1 MSGRPVTLRG
11 ARGHP
16 LEAWLELPVGPPVGC
31 ALFAH
36 CFECG
41 TGSVAARHISHALAF
56 EGLAVLRVD
65 FARPDS
71 APDVEDL
78 VAAAA
83 WLRERLQAPRLLVG
97 DSLGGPALA
106 RALPRVPE
114 AVALAALN
122 APAGS
127 GPVLEV
133 LGPEAAARGE
143 GELRLGTQRMHL
155 SRAFLAD
162 LSEARVAEA
171 LGGFEG
177 ALLVLHAAR
186 DVFVPLAE
194 ARKWVAAAR
203 RPASLVTLEGADHFL
218 SREEDARFAAS
229 VLGAWAARYVVGPV
243 AAPRLPPGV
252 VEVREAGTGRFAQ
265 DVLTGGHRLRVD
277 EPREMGGEDSG
288 PSPYG
293 LLAAALGACTS
304 MTLRLYAQRQGWP
317 LTGLL
322 VRLRHSKV
330 HARDCA
336 TCATKEGRV
345 DRLEREVVLE
355 GPLDAGQ
362 RARLLEIADRCP
374 VHRTLESEVDVRTR
388 LGERAWWEE
397 GIPAGG

>member
-1 MSGRPVTLRG
+1 MSGRPVEFQG
-11 ARGHP
+11 ARGDA
-16 LEAWLELPVGPPVGC
+16 LEAWLELPVGPPVAC
-31 ALFAH
+31 ALFVH

-41 TGSVAARHISHALAF
+41 TGSVAADRISRALAQ
-56 EGLAVLRVD
+56 EGLAVLRFD
-65 FARPDS
+65 FTRP
-71 APDVEDL
+71 AYTPNVEDV

-83 WLRERLQAPRLLVG
+83 WLREKLHAPRLLIG

-114 AVALAALN
+114 AVALALLN
-122 APAGS
+122 APAGG
-127 GPVLEV
+127 GPVLKL

-143 GELRLGTQRMHL
+143 GELRLGQRRVPL

-171 LGGFEG
+171 LGRFDGT
-177 ALLVLHAAR
+177 LLVLHAPR

-203 RPASLVTLEGADHFL
+203 RPASLVALEGADHFL
-218 SREEDARFAAS
+218 SREEDARFAAG
-229 VLGAWAARYVVGPV
+229 VLGAWAARYV
-243 AAPRLPPGV
+243 APEATAPHLPAGV

-265 DVLTGGHRLRVD
+265 DVLTGAHRLRVD
-277 EPREMGGEDSG
+277 EPRDMGGEDSG

-304 MTLRLYAQRQGWP
+304 MTLRLYAQRHGWP
-317 LTGLL
+317 LEGVF

-330 HARDCA
+330 HVQDCA
-336 TCATKEGRV
+336 SCETKEGRM
-345 DRLEREVVLE
+345 DRIEREVVLD
-355 GPLDAGQ
+355 GPLDGEQ